1 MMYLHNF
8 SGVRDDPPVLRSC
21 ARPVSLSV
29 PGAFTLIEL
38 LVVVAIMGILL
49 SLAIPAFNGIGSA
62 TDFTSEVYN
71 IAGTFN
77 QARTYAM
84 ANNTYVLAGIC
95 EVSASQDP
103 AVNPQSSG
111 TGRVTMAL
119 FASANGVRPYNVS
132 NSSLQ
137 NWAVSGYGTGS
148 AFVPVGTLLQCPN
161 LDLVDL
167 QNSGSTPPA
176 PPNGMARP
184 TVAATYDIPNLL
196 CGAYNEF
203 GWPKGTMLTGNP
215 AAQYY
220 FGFSA
225 LHPKSFV
232 VEFDPQGSAR
242 IININTLAAIPPYIE
257 IGLQPAHGSFAPAP
271 PASQTSGQIAAIQ
284 ISGIS
289 GAIHIYRP

>member
-1 MMYLHNF
+1 M
-8 SGVRDDPPVLRSC
+8 RCC
-21 ARPVSLSV
+21 ARSSSLGV
-29 PGAFTLIEL
+29 PCAFTLIEL
-38 LVVVAIMGILL
+38 LVVVAIMGVLL
-49 SLAIPAFNGIGSA
+49 SLAVSAFNAIGSA
-62 TDFTSEVYN
+62 TDFGSEVFN

-77 QARTYAM
+77 QARAYAV

-95 EVSASQDP
+95 EVSASQEP
-103 AVNPQSSG
+103 AVNPQTSG

-119 FASANGVRPYNVS
+119 FASANGLRPYIVS
-132 NSSLQ
+132 TSSLQ
-137 NWAVSGYGTGS
+137 NWANTGYGTGS

-167 QNSGSTPPA
+167 QNGGSTPPA

-184 TVAATYDIPNLL
+184 TVAVTYDIPNLL
-196 CGAYNEF
+196 CRTYNEF
-203 GWPKGTMLTGNP
+203 GWPKGTMLKGSP
-215 AAQYY
+215 APQYY

-242 IININTLAAIPPYIE
+242 VINTSTLAAIPPNIE
-257 IGLQPAHGSFAPAP
+257 IGLQPSHGSFAPAP

-284 ISGIS
+284 INGIS